1 MSILSDEERAAL
13 RAVPNARSRTRRAEA
28 LVNPASGLA
37 NDYLNLFN
45 EIVML
50 VEQLPMMPELFE
62 DIQRWRPI
70 SYREYFHRSIL
81 PGRLSALETYDR
93 LEPRFRREFETL
105 VEELDRRATGSV
117 AAVRRQFKAGG
128 ENDAGALAAICEKAG
143 ATIREVLDKATM
155 LVNHGTIVSG
165 DLVQR
170 RTDALFADPLAK
182 LSAAAS

>member
-1 MSILSDEERAAL
+1 MSILSDEERLTLQAL
-13 RAVPNARSRTRRAEA
+13 PQARSRTRRAEA

-50 VEQLPMMPELFE
+50 VEQLPMMPELFD
-62 DIQRWRPI
+62 DIKRWRPI

-81 PGRLSALETYDR
+81 PGRLSAIETYDK

-105 VEELDRRATGSV
+105 VEELDRRATGAV
-117 AAVRRQFKAGG
+117 AVVRRQFKTGG
-128 ENDAGALAAICEKAG
+128 EYDEALAPICEKAG
-143 ATIREVLDKATM
+143 ATIREVLDKTTM
-155 LVNHGTIVSG
+155 LVNHGGLVSG

-170 RTDALFADPLAK
+170 RTDELFAK
-182 LSAAAS
+182 LAAAS

>member
-1 MSILSDEERAAL
+1 MSILSDEERNAL
-13 RAVPNARSRTRRAEA
+13 QALPQARSRTRRAEA

-50 VEQLPMMPELFE
+50 VEQLPTMPELFD

-70 SYREYFHRSIL
+70 SYREYFDRSIL
-81 PGRLSALETYDR
+81 PGSLSAIEAYDR

-105 VEELDRRATGSV
+105 VEELDRRSTGAV

-128 ENDAGALAAICEKAG
+128 EADEALAPICLKAG
-143 ATIREVLDKATM
+143 ITIREVLDRTTM
-155 LVNHGTIVSG
+155 LVNHGGLVSG

-170 RTDALFADPLAK
+170 RTDELFAKLA
-182 LSAAAS
+182 AP

>member
-1 MSILSDEERAAL
+1 MSILSDEERATLQAM
-13 RAVPNARSRTRRAEA
+13 PHARSRSRRAEA

-50 VEQLPMMPELFE
+50 VEQLPMMPELFD
-62 DIQRWRPI
+62 DIQRWRPV
-70 SYREYFHRSIL
+70 SYRDYFHQSIL
-81 PGRLSALETYDR
+81 PGRLTALETYDK

-105 VEELDRRATGSV
+105 VAELDRRSTGAV

-128 ENDAGALAAICEKAG
+128 ETDPELAPICEKAG
-143 ATIREVLDKATM
+143 ATIRVVLDQATM
-155 LVNHGTIVSG
+155 LVNHGTIVAG

-170 RTDALFADPLAK
+170 RTDALFAR
-182 LSAAAS
+182 LSAALSA

>member
-1 MSILSDEERAAL
+1 MSILSDEERATLQAL
-13 RAVPNARSRTRRAEA
+13 PQARSRIRRAEA
-28 LVNPASGLA
+28 LINPASGLA

-50 VEQLPMMPELFE
+50 VEQLPTMPELFE

-81 PGRLSALETYDR
+81 PGRLSAIETYDK

-105 VEELDRRATGSV
+105 VEELDRRSTGAV

-128 ENDAGALAAICEKAG
+128 EDDAALAPICEKAG

-155 LVNHGTIVSG
+155 LVNHGALVPG
-165 DLVQR
+165 DVVQG
-170 RTDALFADPLAK
+170 RTDALFAKLAI
-182 LSAAAS
+182 AS

>member
-1 MSILSDEERAAL
+1 MSILSDEERTAL
-13 RAVPNARSRTRRAEA
+13 QALPQARSRTRRAEA

-50 VEQLPMMPELFE
+50 VEQRPTMPELFD
-62 DIQRWRPI
+62 DIQRWRPV
-70 SYREYFHRSIL
+70 SYRDYFHRSVL

-105 VEELDRRATGSV
+105 VEELDRRSTGAV
-117 AAVRRQFKAGG
+117 AVVRRQFKAGG
-128 ENDAGALAAICEKAG
+128 EDNEALAPICEKAG

-155 LVNHGTIVSG
+155 LVNHGTLVSG
-165 DLVQR
+165 DLVQS
-170 RTDALFADPLAK
+170 RTDALFAK
-182 LSAAAS
+182 LSAIAVS